1 MNEKTSQKTGKK
13 TSQGAG
19 RKKPRRGASA
29 DAGVPPAAPAASH
42 GDMTLA
48 SVRIESYSLELRD
61 EDGFV
66 GDQASQTA
74 FRELLER
81 WRRRK
86 RKRNGKDPLGKAA
99 SADISKTELDVAM
112 RGKTASEATDVVHG
126 AIEEFAVELVHV
138 IRRYLRQGSWRGVQR
153 IVIGGGF
160 PGSGVGERAVLQ
172 AGAMLHNE
180 GSTVELARLCHEV
193 DDGGLIGW
201 VHLVPPEVLAA
212 HDAVLAVDIGGTNVR
227 CGIVKPR
234 IGKAADLSHAKVVK
248 RVKWRHADDKPSRKA
263 LVRGIV
269 GHLHDLMRHARR
281 KGIGLAPF
289 VGIACPGL
297 IREDGSI
304 ARGAQNLPGDWNSSK
319 FHLPTEI
326 AKALGPIG
334 KQLPEVRLHNDAV
347 VQGLSELPFMQDV
360 KHWGVLTIG
369 TGLGNVSFTN
379 RHRRR

>member
-1 MNEKTSQKTGKK
+1 MRAVPCGGDI
-13 TSQGAG
+13 QGMK
-19 RKKPRRGASA
+19 KKPKRK
-29 DAGVPPAAPAASH
+29 DAAQHEGDAPALPQGSH
-42 GDMTLA
+42 GDMLLA

-81 WRRRK
+81 WRKRK
-86 RKRNGKDPLGKAA
+86 RRNGKDPLGKAD
-99 SADISKTELDVAM
+99 SKDISKSELDLAVH
-112 RGKTASEATDVVHG
+112 GKGPSEATDVIHG
-126 AIEEFAVELVHV
+126 AIEEFAVELVYV
-138 IRRYLRQGSWRGVQR
+138 IRRYLRQGAWRDVER

-172 AGAMLHNE
+172 AAAILHNE

-201 VHLVPPEVLAA
+201 VHLAPPKLLAA
-212 HDAVLAVDIGGTNVR
+212 HDAILAVDIGGTNVR

-234 IGKAADLSHAKVVK
+234 LGRAADLSHAKVVK
-248 RVKWRHADDKPSRKA
+248 RVKWRHVDDKPSRKA
-263 LVRGIV
+263 LVQGIAA
-269 GHLHDLMRHARR
+269 HLHELAAYAKR

-304 ARGAQNLPGDWNSSK
+304 SRGAQNLPGDWGSKK

-326 AKALGPIG
+326 ARQLGPIEG
-334 KQLPEVRLHNDAV
+334 HMPDVRLHNDAV

-379 RHRRR
+379 RGKRKA

>member
-1 MNEKTSQKTGKK
+1 ML
-13 TSQGAG
+13 
-19 RKKPRRGASA
+19 
-29 DAGVPPAAPAASH
+29 
-42 GDMTLA
+42 LA

-81 WRRRK
+81 WRK
-86 RKRNGKDPLGKAA
+86 RKRRNGRDPLGKAD
-99 SADISKTELDVAM
+99 SKDISKTELDLAVH
-112 RGKTASEATDVVHG
+112 GKAASEATDVVHG

-138 IRRYLRQGSWRGVQR
+138 IRRYLRQGPWRVVQR

-160 PGSGVGERAVLQ
+160 PGSGVGERGVLQ
-172 AGAMLHNE
+172 AAAMLHNE

-201 VHLVPPEVLAA
+201 VHLAPPDLVAK
-212 HDAVLAVDIGGTNVR
+212 HDAILAVDIGGTNVR

-234 IGKAADLSHAKVVK
+234 ARRAGDLSHAKVVK
-248 RVKWRHADDKPSRKA
+248 RLKWRHADDKPSRKA
-263 LVRGIV
+263 LVQGIAAQ
-269 GHLHDLMRHARR
+269 LHELVAYAKR
-281 KGIGLAPF
+281 KRIDLAPF

-304 ARGAQNLPGDWNSSK
+304 SRGAQNLPGDWGSK
-319 FHLPTEI
+319 DFHLPTAI
-326 AKALGPIG
+326 ARELGPIDG
-334 KQLPEVRLHNDAV
+334 HMPDVRLHNDAV

-360 KHWGVLTIG
+360 KRWGVLTIG

-379 RHRRR
+379 RGKRKA

>member
-1 MNEKTSQKTGKK
+1 MNKK
-13 TSQGAG
+13 ART
-19 RKKPRRGASA
+19 RKAASA
-29 DAGVPPAAPAASH
+29 DAPPAPATHH
-42 GDMTLA
+42 GEMLLA

-61 EDGFV
+61 AEGFV

-74 FRELLER
+74 FRELLES

-86 RKRNGKDPLGKAA
+86 RKRNGKDPLGKV
-99 SADISKTELDVAM
+99 SSKDISKSELDLTM
-112 RGKTASEATDVVHG
+112 KGKAASEATDVVHG
-126 AIEEFAVELVHV
+126 AIEEFAVELVQV

-172 AGAMLHNE
+172 ASTMLHNE

-201 VHLVPPEVLAA
+201 VHLAPPALLAA
-212 HDAVLAVDIGGTNVR
+212 HDAILAVDIGGTNVR

-263 LVRGIV
+263 LVEGIS

-281 KGIGLAPF
+281 KGIALAPF
-289 VGIACPGL
+289 VGVACPGL
-297 IREDGSI
+297 IRADGSI
-304 ARGAQNLPGDWNSSK
+304 ARGSQNLPGDWNSDT
-319 FHLPTEI
+319 FHLPT
-326 AKALGPIG
+326 ALA
-334 KQLPEVRLHNDAV
+334 KQLGAIGGQAPDVRLHNDAV

-360 KHWGVLTIG
+360 KHWAVLTIG
-369 TGLGNVSFTN
+369 TGLGNVSFSN
-379 RHRRR
+379 RRRR